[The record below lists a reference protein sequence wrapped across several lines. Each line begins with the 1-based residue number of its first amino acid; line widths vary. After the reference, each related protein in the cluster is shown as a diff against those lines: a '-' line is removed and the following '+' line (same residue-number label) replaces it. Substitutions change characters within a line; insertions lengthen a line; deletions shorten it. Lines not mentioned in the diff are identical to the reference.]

1 MKMSDYEQLFP
12 NEDIEDLIKE
22 LDDPSGGLF
31 EKRANSLTGKA
42 LIRYVQKLEES
53 KPSWMTKNQ
62 HEKLPVVLSY
72 LTHYRK

>member
-1 MKMSDYEQLFP
+1 MKMSEYEQLFP
-12 NEDIEDLIKE
+12 NEDIEELIKE
-22 LDDPSGGLF
+22 LDEPSGDLF

-42 LIRYVQKLEES
+42 LIRYVQKLEKN
-53 KPSWMTKNQ
+53 KPSWLTEEQ

>member
-1 MKMSDYEQLFP
+1 MKMSDYERLFP
-12 NEDIEDLIKE
+12 NEDIEELIKA
-22 LDDPSGGLF
+22 LDDPAGGFF

-53 KPSWMTKNQ
+53 KPSWMTNEQ